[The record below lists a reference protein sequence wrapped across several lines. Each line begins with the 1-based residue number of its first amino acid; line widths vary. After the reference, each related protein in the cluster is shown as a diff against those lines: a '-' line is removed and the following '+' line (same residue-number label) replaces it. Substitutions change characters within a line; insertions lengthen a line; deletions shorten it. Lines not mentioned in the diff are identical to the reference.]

1 MTGRVEMAIRDDRQA
16 QDRQAQD
23 RQAQVWA
30 CLQGVTDPELD
41 EPVTELNFI
50 TSAEVDSANRVH
62 VEFRLPTYWCAA
74 NFSFL
79 MADDMRR
86 AVSALD
92 WVEGVSVL
100 LGEHMYADKINAGLA
115 KGRSFQET
123 FGVEADGNLDEL
135 RQTFLVK
142 AFQRRQVALINHL
155 AGVGHPPET
164 IVSLTLAELGCL
176 PVDDEGG
183 KLVRRYLERRAV
195 VGPVRDDGPAFV
207 DAAGARLRADGF
219 ATYVAGLRRVGVNA
233 EFNSALCRGLLS
245 VRFDLDTPFVPRA
258 HALPVSAEATHA
270 LMPVTSAVNVQ
281 SRAR

>member
-1 MTGRVEMAIRDDRQA
+1 MTGRVEMAVRDDRQA

-41 EPVTELNFI
+41 EPVTELNFV
-50 TSAEVDSANRVH
+50 TRAEVDSANRVH

-86 AVSALD
+86 AVGALD
-92 WVEGVSVL
+92 WVEGVSVV

-115 KGRSFQET
+115 KGLSFQET

-155 AGVGHPPET
+155 TGVGHPPET

-176 PVDDEGG
+176 AVDDEGG
-183 KLVRRYLERRAV
+183 ELVRRYLERRAV
-195 VGPVRDDGPAFV
+195 VGPVRDDAPAFV

-219 ATYVAGLRRVGVNA
+219 AAYVAGLRRVGVNA

-258 HALPVSAEATHA
+258 HASPVSAVAQHEC
-270 LMPVTSAVNVQ
+270 
-281 SRAR
+281 